1 MKNKNKNKGFT
12 LVEIL
17 ITFAVIGLLFTF
29 IYPVISYSRQASN
42 TMTKLDAYHDAR
54 RVDQE
59 VFNELKF
66 GAGILYPPINNNGL
80 ITDWFPQLV
89 FRNHLNQVIMLY
101 VNQND
106 KLIMFNYDNVNGS
119 KLSLGKVL
127 GSKVKEFVVR
137 RHGSSVIEYKLSF
150 EIEKKDFIV
159 SNRVTLVNVF

>member
-1 MKNKNKNKGFT
+1 MNNNKKTGIT
-12 LVEIL
+12 LIEIL
-17 ITFAVIGLLFTF
+17 IAFAVIGLISSF
-29 IYPVISYSRQASN
+29 IYPVLQYSRQATT

-66 GAGILYPPINNNGL
+66 GAGILYPPSHDLGL
-80 ITDWFPQLV
+80 VTDWYPQLV

-101 VNQND
+101 VNKKD
-106 KLIMFNYDNVNGS
+106 KLVMSNYDNVNGS
-119 KLSLGKVL
+119 KLSLGKIL

-137 RHGSSVIEYKLSF
+137 RHGSSVVEYKLTF
-150 EIEKKDFIV
+150 EIDKKDFII